1 MINKI
6 NKINKTS
13 DDANK
18 EIDELLEGIYDEV
31 EDTDDLENDEVLA
44 DAYDEAEEII
54 DEVVDEITKGTG
66 TEADE
71 TLRDAK
77 KFLSLMEEFDVKEGS
92 NMESNLQQNKKD
104 IIESRVELQTEE
116 EVQNLTISIVESN
129 ELLEDFILVRETLR
143 EDIKATR
150 IVLGKLSEDLSSMSA
165 EDMNGQVV
173 LAFSDMKKSNVKSM
187 ELLINS
193 YEKVAQTQLS
203 VKKLTQE
210 LITEENRQQ
219 SLEHNEGGT
228 NIQNAVFVG
237 TSSELLSHLKNS

>member
-1 MINKI
+1 
-6 NKINKTS
+6 
-13 DDANK
+13 
-18 EIDELLEGIYDEV
+18 
-31 EDTDDLENDEVLA
+31 
-44 DAYDEAEEII
+44 
-54 DEVVDEITKGTG
+54 
-66 TEADE
+66 
-71 TLRDAK
+71 
-77 KFLSLMEEFDVKEGS
+77 MEEFDVKEGS
-92 NMESNLQQNKKD
+92 NMERNLQKNKKD
-104 IIESRVELQTEE
+104 IIESRVELQTDEDI
-116 EVQNLTISIVESN
+116 NKLTTSIVESN

-150 IVLGKLSEDLSSMSA
+150 VVLSKLSDDLTAMNA

-219 SLEHNEGGT
+219 SLERNGEGT

-237 TSSELLSHLKNS
+237 SPAELLESLKKY

>member
-1 MINKI
+1 MDN
-6 NKINKTS
+6 N
-13 DDANK
+13 
-18 EIDELLEGIYDEV
+18 EIDDLLDGVLDEV
-31 EDTDDLENDEVLA
+31 TPE
-44 DAYDEAEEII
+44 
-54 DEVVDEITKGTG
+54 
-66 TEADE
+66 DE
-71 TLRDAK
+71 TLRDAR

-92 NMESNLQQNKKD
+92 NMEANLQKNKKE
-104 IIESRVELQTEE
+104 IIESKIKINDEKELEE
-116 EVQNLTISIVESN
+116 LTISIIESN

-150 IVLGKLSEDLSSMSA
+150 VVLSKLSEDLTNMCA

-210 LITEENRQQ
+210 LKTEENKQRQ
-219 SLEHNEGGT
+219 LEASEDGGGT
-228 NIQNAVFVG
+228 NIQNAIFVG
-237 TSSELLSHLKNS
+237 SPSELLERLKN

>member
-1 MINKI
+1 MDN
-6 NKINKTS
+6 N
-13 DDANK
+13 
-18 EIDELLEGIYDEV
+18 EIDDLLDGVLDEV
-31 EDTDDLENDEVLA
+31 TPE
-44 DAYDEAEEII
+44 
-54 DEVVDEITKGTG
+54 
-66 TEADE
+66 DE

-92 NMESNLQQNKKD
+92 NMEANLQKNKKE
-104 IIESRVELQTEE
+104 IIESKIKINDEKELEE
-116 EVQNLTISIVESN
+116 LTISIIESN

-150 IVLGKLSEDLSSMSA
+150 VVLSKLSEDLTNMCA

-210 LITEENRQQ
+210 LKTEENKQRQ
-219 SLEHNEGGT
+219 LEASEDGGGT
-228 NIQNAVFVG
+228 NIQNAIFVG
-237 TSSELLSHLKNS
+237 SPSELLERLKN

>member
-1 MINKI
+1 MDN
-6 NKINKTS
+6 N
-13 DDANK
+13 
-18 EIDELLEGIYDEV
+18 EIDDLLDGVLDEV
-31 EDTDDLENDEVLA
+31 QDEVQ
-44 DAYDEAEEII
+44 
-54 DEVVDEITKGTG
+54 DEVTPE
-66 TEADE
+66 DE

-92 NMESNLQQNKKD
+92 NMEANLQKNKKE
-104 IIESRVELQTEE
+104 IIESKIKINDEKELEE
-116 EVQNLTISIVESN
+116 LTISIIESN

-150 IVLGKLSEDLSSMSA
+150 VVLSKLSEDLTNMCA

-210 LITEENRQQ
+210 LKTEENKQRQ
-219 SLEHNEGGT
+219 LEASEDGGGT
-228 NIQNAVFVG
+228 NIQNAIFVG
-237 TSSELLSHLKNS
+237 SPSELLERLKN

>member
-1 MINKI
+1 MDN
-6 NKINKTS
+6 N
-13 DDANK
+13 
-18 EIDELLEGIYDEV
+18 EIDDLLDGVLDDVQDEV
-31 EDTDDLENDEVLA
+31 TPE
-44 DAYDEAEEII
+44 
-54 DEVVDEITKGTG
+54 
-66 TEADE
+66 DE

-92 NMESNLQQNKKD
+92 NMEANLQKNKKE
-104 IIESRVELQTEE
+104 IIESKIKINDEKELEE
-116 EVQNLTISIVESN
+116 LTISIIESN

-150 IVLGKLSEDLSSMSA
+150 VVLSKLSEDLTNMCA

-210 LITEENRQQ
+210 LKTEENKQRQ
-219 SLEHNEGGT
+219 LEASEDGGGT
-228 NIQNAVFVG
+228 NIQNAIFVG
-237 TSSELLSHLKNS
+237 SPSELLERLKN

>member
-1 MINKI
+1 MN
-6 NKINKTS
+6 NKTTEEEIDDLLS
-13 DDANK
+13 DIYDD
-18 EIDELLEGIYDEV
+18 IDELDDDETLSEALYDAEKIV
-31 EDTDDLENDEVLA
+31 DTTIETEQ
-44 DAYDEAEEII
+44 
-54 DEVVDEITKGTG
+54 GTG
-66 TEADE
+66 TEIDE

-92 NMESNLQQNKKD
+92 NMERNLQKNKKD
-104 IIESRVELQTEE
+104 IIESRVELQTDEDI
-116 EVQNLTISIVESN
+116 NKLTTSIVESN

-150 IVLGKLSEDLSSMSA
+150 VVLSKLSDDLTAMNA

-219 SLEHNEGGT
+219 SLERNGEGT

-237 TSSELLSHLKNS
+237 SPAELLESLKKY